1 MGNIVDALK
10 DLAVTLGCATDKK
23 AVTGTT
29 VAEVI
34 KFISNNWPE
43 A

>member
-10 DLAVTLGCATDKK
+10 DLAVTIGCVTDKK

-34 KFISNNWPE
+34 KFISDNWPG

>member
-1 MGNIVDALK
+1 MGDIVDALK
-10 DLAVTLGCATDKK
+10 DLAVTIGCATDKK

-29 VAEVI
+29 VSEVI
-34 KFISNNWPE
+34 KFISNNWPG

>member
-10 DLAVTLGCATDKK
+10 DLAVAIGCATDKK
-23 AVTGTT
+23 AITGTT

-34 KFISNNWPE
+34 KFISNNWPKV
-43 A
+43 